1 MIGMVVGNQP
11 FGGGGVSG
19 TRSRSTA
26 GRPNYLGRFTGGLVV
41 TVNTAAAAGN
51 AGLPAQDVKTGQSR
65 TRSQINRNFR
75 TLTQLRL
82 YPAIL
87 ESDG

>member
-1 MIGMVVGNQP
+1 MIGMVVGNRP

-19 TRSRSTA
+19 TRSRA
-26 GRPNYLGRFTGGLVV
+26 GRPNYLGRFTGGQVV
-41 TVNTAAAAGN
+41 TVNTAAAGGN

-65 TRSQINRNFR
+65 TRLQINRNFR

-87 ESDG
+87 EGDG